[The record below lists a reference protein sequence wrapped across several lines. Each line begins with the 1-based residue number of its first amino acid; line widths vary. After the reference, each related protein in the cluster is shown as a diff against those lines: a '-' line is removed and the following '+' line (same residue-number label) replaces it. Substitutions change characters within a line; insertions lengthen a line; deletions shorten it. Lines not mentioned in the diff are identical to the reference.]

1 MKEETA
7 LRTIKQYAEKMKIEL
22 SKEQLEQF
30 QTYQNLLLEWNQK
43 INLTAVTD
51 PEEIALKHFA
61 DSLSV
66 VPFLVKAFEKT
77 KTPFPGLS
85 LIDVGTGAGFPGIP
99 LKISF
104 PGLSVTLMDSL
115 QKRTA
120 FLEETVR
127 TLSLKGC
134 TVVHSRAED
143 GAMRPEFR
151 ERFDV
156 AIARAVAGMPVLSE
170 YCLPFVRIGG
180 VFAAMK
186 SKAKEELDTAKYAIK
201 ILGGEIEE
209 TEDFHLPESDMART
223 VIIIRKKV
231 RTPSAYPRKAGSA
244 EKEPLCIQF
253 LKS

>member
-1 MKEETA
+1 M
-7 LRTIKQYAEKMKIEL
+7 RTIQQYAEKMRMDL
-22 SKEQLEQF
+22 TREQLEQF
-30 QTYQNLLLEWNQK
+30 QSYQNLLLEWNQK
-43 INLTAVTD
+43 INLTTITD

-66 VPFLVKAFEKT
+66 IPFLIKAFEKG
-77 KTPFPGLS
+77 KTRFPNLS

-99 LKISF
+99 LKIAF

-120 FLEETVR
+120 FLDETVR
-127 TLSLKGC
+127 VLSLKDC
-134 TVVHSRAED
+134 AVVHSRAED
-143 GAMRPEFR
+143 GAKRPEFR

-170 YCLPFVRIGG
+170 YCIPFVRIGG
-180 VFAAMK
+180 IFTAMK

-209 TEDFHLPESDMART
+209 TYDFHLPESDIARM
-223 VIIIRKKV
+223 VIIVRKKAK
-231 RTPSAYPRKAGSA
+231 TPPTYPRKAGNP

-253 LKS
+253 LKP